1 MKSKLTSLFIFVFTL
16 SFSQEILTPEEAVKI
31 AIENNYDIIIS
42 KNYLEIDQINV
53 NRANAGMLPQVNGNF
68 NLNNN
73 ITNSKQERTDGT
85 VQELSNAKNNAI
97 NAGINLN
104 WKIFDGFSM
113 FARYDQLKEIQKQGE
128 TELQI
133 NILSLAG
140 EVLAT
145 YFDLAQQMQIAEAY
159 QQAIDLSQ
167 FRLEMAQNRYE
178 IGKAAKLEVLNAQVD
193 FNADQANLIRQK
205 QSIENLKTYLN
216 LLMSRDLQHEF
227 EIVKDLEP
235 NETLELANLIAL
247 AEVQN
252 PQIQNT
258 LINQTI
264 AELELKRLKGE
275 KLPQINLTSGYNF
288 ARNENSLGFSRLNTS
303 YGFNYG
309 LSVSINVFNGFL
321 QKRRENI
328 AQIQIENSQLQ
339 TEQLKKNIQ
348 SQLITYFNTYQTQ
361 LDLAKVEEKNEE
373 IAKENL
379 DITLEKLRIGSTTT
393 LEVRTAQQ
401 NYIEAMTRT
410 QNAKFQA
417 KIAEIR
423 LRELA
428 GIILD

>member
-167 FRLEMAQNRYE
+167 FRLEMAQNRFE

-235 NETLELANLIAL
+235 NEALELANLIAL